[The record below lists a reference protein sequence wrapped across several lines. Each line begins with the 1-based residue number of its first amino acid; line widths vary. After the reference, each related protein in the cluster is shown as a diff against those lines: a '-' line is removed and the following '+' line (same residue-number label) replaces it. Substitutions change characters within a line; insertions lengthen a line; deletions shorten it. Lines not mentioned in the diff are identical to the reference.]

1 MKERILQTLTDLRKY
16 ALKRG
21 HTVSIF
27 FHEEDSHLMRFANSA
42 ISLNTN
48 EHLIALE
55 ITAQVNRKR
64 ATYAMVADLNQLE
77 EMKKA
82 IDTAAEMAKFA
93 QALNYEPTIPEF
105 KEDFIDEDGCDL
117 ALLDMANSE
126 KLKYFNTVSARMED
140 EEIRLSGI
148 FSNGANTIGQ
158 INTKSDHCQYFRTSD
173 CQVTVVLSHSGLK
186 WELTAEQSAQKK
198 SELDP
203 QMLHKDLAFLLK
215 HYQHD
220 TPRQIP
226 LGKYDIVFAAAA
238 TAEIVRYMNWIG
250 FDGGM
255 MNRGFCFLS
264 EDHIGKKVFS
274 DRFTLIDDPTRLETF
289 PFKRDLSGIERKPFP
304 IFQNGVF
311 QGFTWTQ
318 DDADEFGA
326 KPTGHNVTHKSLM
339 IEGGNQKV
347 KNIED
352 LVSQPRDNDLLYFP
366 FLHYFNLVNPSKGV
380 ITGSSRFGALLLKK
394 DGSVEVPY
402 NVRIT
407 QSMLD
412 IYGDKIA
419 WLSKLTVP
427 YNVSESYGGR
437 NPAALIVPAF
447 IRVNDLEISHSNS
460 SY

>member
-1 MKERILQTLTDLRKY
+1 VKGRILQTLSDLRKY
-16 ALKRG
+16 ALKKG
-21 HTVSIF
+21 YEVSIF
-27 FHEEDSHLMRFANSA
+27 YHEEDSYLMRFANSA

-55 ITAQVNRKR
+55 ITAQKERRR
-64 ATYAMVADLNQLE
+64 ASYALVTNLNQMD

-82 IDTAAEMAKFA
+82 LDAAAEMAKYA
-93 QALNYEPTIPEF
+93 QPLSYNPTIPEF
-105 KEDFIDEDGCDL
+105 KETYIDEDGYDP
-117 ALLDMANSE
+117 ALLAMTNAE
-126 KLKYFNTVSARMED
+126 KVKYFNTTSARLED
-140 EEIRLSGI
+140 ADIHLSGI
-148 FSNGANTIGQ
+148 FSNGANTVAQ
-158 INTKSDHCQYFRTSD
+158 INTRSEHCQYFKTSD
-173 CQVTVVLSHSGLK
+173 CQVTVVLSHAKLK

-203 QMLHKDLAFLLK
+203 LVLHKDLAFLLE

-226 LGKYDIVFAAAA
+226 LGRYDIVFGAAA

-255 MNRGFCFLS
+255 MKRGFSFLS
-264 EDHIGKKVFS
+264 EENIGKKVFS
-274 DRFTLIDDPTRLETF
+274 EKFTLVDDPTRLETF
-289 PFKRDLSGIERKPFP
+289 PFKRDLTGIERKAFP
-304 IFQNGVF
+304 LFKDGVF
-311 QGFTWTQ
+311 QAFVWSQ
-318 DDADEFGA
+318 DEADEFGA
-326 KPTGHNVTHKSLM
+326 KLTGHSVTHISLVLQ
-339 IEGGNQKV
+339 GGDQKGKNLEELV
-347 KNIED
+347 K
-352 LVSQPRDNDLLYFP
+352 QPRDNDLLYFP

-380 ITGSSRFGALLLKK
+380 ITGSSRFGALLLKR

-412 IYGDKIA
+412 IYGDKMA
-419 WLSKLTVP
+419 WLSKTTIP
-427 YNVSESYGGR
+427 YNVSESYGRR
-437 NPAALIVPAF
+437 NPTALIVPAF